1 MQFQVGWV
9 EIPVTDIERA
19 RRFYSALFEVEAEI
33 VDDGTRR
40 TVTLTSGDQSG
51 VGASLTQVA
60 NFEPGDKGPL
70 VYVSPANDDMD
81 AALSQVEAA
90 GGSIVEGK
98 TPMGSAGFYG
108 LFKDTEGNTL
118 AFYSS
123 K

>member
-1 MQFQVGWV
+1 MQFQAGWI

-19 RRFYSALFEVEAEI
+19 LRFYSALFEVEAEI

-60 NFEPGDKGPL
+60 NFEPGSKGPL
-70 VYVSPANDDMD
+70 VYVSPANDDME
-81 AALSQVEAA
+81 AALAQVEAA

-98 TPMGSAGFYG
+98 TQMGSAGFYG
-108 LFKDTEGNTL
+108 LFKDTEGNVL
-118 AFYSS
+118 AFYST